1 MMTIIL
7 IMTIMMII
15 IFITASDLYD
25 LSQNGL
31 VVARWDDSV
40 YCSL

>member
-1 MMTIIL
+1 
-7 IMTIMMII
+7 MIAVE
-15 IFITASDLYD
+15 ASDRYD

-40 YCSL
+40 YCSF

>member
-1 MMTIIL
+1 MMTMIL
-7 IMTIMMII
+7 IMTIMRII
-15 IFITASDLYD
+15 VAITASDLYD

-31 VVARWDDSV
+31 VVVRWDDSV